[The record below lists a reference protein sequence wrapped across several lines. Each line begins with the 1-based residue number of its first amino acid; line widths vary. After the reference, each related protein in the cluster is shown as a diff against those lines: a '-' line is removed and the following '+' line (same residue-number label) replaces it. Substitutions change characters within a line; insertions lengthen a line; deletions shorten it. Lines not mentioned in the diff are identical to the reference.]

1 MDKNSLFSIAYIA
14 GIFGIMY
21 FFMIRPQQV
30 QAKKKKEMMAELQVK
45 DKVVTI
51 GGIYGTLTKVKDEAV
66 MVKIAEN
73 VEVEVLKTA
82 IMMKR
87 D

>member
-1 MDKNSLFSIAYIA
+1 MDKNSLFSILYIA

-30 QAKKKKEMMAELQVK
+30 QAKKKKEMMGALKVK
-45 DKVVTI
+45 DKIVTI
-51 GGIYGTLTKVKDEAV
+51 GGIYGTLTKVKDESV
-66 MVKIAEN
+66 VVKIADD
-73 VEVEVLKTA
+73 VEIEVLKTA
-82 IMMKR
+82 IMSQR